1 MDRRSFLFAAGAFG
15 LAGCG
20 PRSEP
25 PLSPGRAEPVGLTG
39 TAAGR
44 AALTDLY
51 RQALAAGESEVVVF
65 STTGPSEWEPL
76 WRGFAEAFPGLGVTY
91 SHVSPNQVMTRINS
105 EIATGRSFGDVF
117 VVPVTIGPEI
127 ASKGYFQAYVPPT
140 IAGLDDDYVDPAGFL
155 HYPLGKVFGL
165 AYNTRLVR
173 PEQLPARFQ
182 DVLAP
187 KWRRT
192 FSYIKPGSVNGT
204 TDLAI
209 AVLKAHGRVTDD
221 QLRGLRQAGAFGG
234 IEAGVTYVSQG
245 RQKLQLWAYLPTVVR
260 QRSLGAPVDM
270 AFVPD
275 FSTVVPFGVA
285 LSRNVV
291 HPNAARLL
299 KAWLFTPRAQEILA
313 REVSMFATMPGA
325 PTPLLYPATPAEQA
339 ALLSRPPT
347 SELVAQ
353 MDAQLK
359 DLKSIFSGPLTS

>member
-1 MDRRSFLFAAGAFG
+1 MDRRTLLFAAGAFG
-15 LAGCG
+15 LAGCES
-20 PRSEP
+20 RLEP
-25 PLSPGRAEPVGLTG
+25 PPNFARAEPVGVTG
-39 TAAGR
+39 TAAAR

-51 RQALAAGESEVVVF
+51 RRALAAGENEVVVF

-76 WRGFAEAFPGLGVTY
+76 WQGFAETFPGLDVTY
-91 SHVSPNQVMTRINS
+91 SHVSPNQVMTRINA

-117 VVPVTIGPEI
+117 IVPVNIGPEI
-127 ASKGYFQAYVPPT
+127 ASKGYFRSYVPPT
-140 IAGLDDDYVDPAGFL
+140 IAGLADDYVDPAGFL

-173 PEQLPARFQ
+173 REQLPQTFQ
-182 DVLAP
+182 DILAP
-187 KWRRT
+187 RWRRA

-221 QLRGLRQAGAFGG
+221 QLHGLRQAGAFGG

-285 LSRNVV
+285 ISRNVV
-291 HPNAARLL
+291 HPHAAQLL

-313 REVSMFATMPGA
+313 RKVSMFATMPGA
-325 PTPLLYPATPAEQA
+325 PTPPLYPATPQEQA

-347 SELVAQ
+347 RELVAR

-359 DLKSIFSGPLTS
+359 DLKAIFSTPLTS